1 MPVTLALERLR
12 QVDGESEANQQERER
27 ETERQIHRQ
36 TDTHKAGGG
45 AAQKRNRELQS

>member
-27 ETERQIHRQ
+27 QKDRCTDRQ
-36 TDTHKAGGG
+36 THIRRG